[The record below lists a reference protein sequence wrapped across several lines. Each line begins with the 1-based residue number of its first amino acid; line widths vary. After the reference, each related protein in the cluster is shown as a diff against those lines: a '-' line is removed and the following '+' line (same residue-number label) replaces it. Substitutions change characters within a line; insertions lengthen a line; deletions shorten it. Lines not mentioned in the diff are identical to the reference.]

1 MKYWIA
7 YYGSFFC
14 PFVNNQ
20 LQFINIF
27 SISLQSNFLT
37 LAMKDGFICVFL
49 VIVFQQIYR
58 LQWNLLQ
65 MLCQLWLTWKWQ
77 TGNLSRWH
85 VTSGYFRILLI
96 LKVLLYIGWQVSWVS
111 EVRPKIFP
119 HIIDLC
125 PKFLTQVFC

>member
-58 LQWNLLQ
+58 LQ
-65 MLCQLWLTWKWQ
+65 
-77 TGNLSRWH
+77 
-85 VTSGYFRILLI
+85 
-96 LKVLLYIGWQVSWVS
+96 
-111 EVRPKIFP
+111 
-119 HIIDLC
+119 
-125 PKFLTQVFC
+125 